1 LYPFGLLLLNLASKN
16 LIPVISNLLSAIYK
30 CFGKVM
36 DKTNFDINKKIFQ
49 KTFLFGLGYVV
60 LRKLKEYAKTV

>member
-1 LYPFGLLLLNLASKN
+1 
-16 LIPVISNLLSAIYK
+16 
-30 CFGKVM
+30 M